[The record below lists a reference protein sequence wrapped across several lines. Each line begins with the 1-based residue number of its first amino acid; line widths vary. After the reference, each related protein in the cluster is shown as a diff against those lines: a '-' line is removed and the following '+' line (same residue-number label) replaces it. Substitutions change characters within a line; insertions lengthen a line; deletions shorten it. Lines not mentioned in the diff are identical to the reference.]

1 MKTTLFLLVI
11 ALLALP
17 QSACR
22 KRNDAAKPAPANA
35 APEPLDLPKLNAKI
49 REFTEAFGKPPA
61 TLQEMVD
68 KKFIPSLPQPPP
80 GRTLHYDLKAAQAQL
95 Q

>member
-1 MKTTLFLLVI
+1 MKTALLLLLLTV
-11 ALLALP
+11 LALP
-17 QSACR
+17 HSACR
-22 KRNDAAKPAPANA
+22 KRNDDTAPVPTNA

-49 REFTEAFGKPPA
+49 REFTENFGKPPA

-80 GRTLHYDLKAAQAQL
+80 GRAFHYDPRTMQVQL

>member
-1 MKTTLFLLVI
+1 MKTTCLLLLL
-11 ALLALP
+11 AALALP

-22 KRNDAAKPAPANA
+22 KRNDGAVPAAPATA
-35 APEPLDLPKLNAKI
+35 AEPLDLPKLNAKI
-49 REFTEAFGKPPA
+49 REFTEAFGKPPT

-80 GRTLHYDLKAAQAQL
+80 GRAFHYDPKTMQVQL

>member
-1 MKTTLFLLVI
+1 MKPACLLFLLAV
-11 ALLALP
+11 LALP
-17 QSACR
+17 HSACR
-22 KRNDAAKPAPANA
+22 KRNDGAAPVPANA
-35 APEPLDLPKLNAKI
+35 AVEPLDLPKLNTKI

-61 TLQEMVD
+61 TLQELVD

-80 GRTLHYDLKAAQAQL
+80 GRAFHYDPKTMQVQL

>member
-1 MKTTLFLLVI
+1 MKTILLLLV
-11 ALLALP
+11 LVGLALP

-22 KRNDAAKPAPANA
+22 KRNDAANPAPANA
-35 APEPLDLPKLNAKI
+35 APEPLDLPKLNTKI

-80 GRTLHYDLKAAQAQL
+80 GRALHYDPKAMQVQL

>member
-1 MKTTLFLLVI
+1 MKTTCLLL
-11 ALLALP
+11 LLAALALA

-22 KRNDAAKPAPANA
+22 KRNDGAAPVPANTA
-35 APEPLDLPKLNAKI
+35 VESLDLPKLNTKI

-68 KKFIPSLPQPPP
+68 KKFLPRLPQPPA
-80 GRTLHYDLKAAQAQL
+80 GRTLHYDPKTMQVQL